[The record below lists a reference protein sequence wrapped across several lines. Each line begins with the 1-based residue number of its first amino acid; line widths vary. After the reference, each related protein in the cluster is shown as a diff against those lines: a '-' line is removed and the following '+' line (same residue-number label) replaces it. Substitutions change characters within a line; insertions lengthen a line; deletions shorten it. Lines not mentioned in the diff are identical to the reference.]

1 MDLDD
6 LQRRASEGALTP
18 DEVALVTRHLHPHQ
32 PLAAREAAIGIARAY
47 LATASG
53 VASEPLLL
61 FELIRISEDDD
72 EPESL
77 RTAAVRA
84 LASATGYHGKP
95 MSLDLG

>member
-6 LQRRASEGALTP
+6 LRRRATEGALTP

-47 LATASG
+47 LGA
-53 VASEPLLL
+53 ASEPLLL
-61 FELIRISEDDD
+61 FELIRISEDDE
-72 EPESL
+72 EPEAL

-95 MSLDLG
+95 MTLDLG

>member
-1 MDLDD
+1 MDLED
-6 LQRRASEGALTP
+6 LRRRAAEGALTP

-32 PLAAREAAIGIARAY
+32 PLAAREAAIGIARVY

-61 FELIRISEDDD
+61 FELIRISEDDA
-72 EPESL
+72 EPDDV

-95 MSLDLG
+95 IDLSL

>member
-6 LQRRASEGALTP
+6 LRRRAAAGDLTP

-32 PLAAREAAIGIARAY
+32 TLAAREAAIGIARAY
-47 LATASG
+47 LG

-72 EPESL
+72 EPQEL

-95 MSLDLG
+95 IDLSL